1 MFRFCRLHPFFI
13 QFLLLTSVALFVKPE
28 EQDGLLTETN
38 VSSDDS
44 SNAIYDKKNGNQP
57 ELAKAAPTI
66 SGLGAETPIKVDDA
80 SLDVNPSF
88 SSLEQPENIRNPSYN
103 IADEGSILDFG
114 YWSIQGIRWGVDR
127 LQEGSVLGGALIDG
141 VVYFFS
147 TPKPRRARGEM
158 KLSEADQQVL
168 QKIECSDSQFKVC
181 KMRKTIDAL
190 KPTWQIGSFWPLVE
204 GLFDFDSQTVELF
217 RAVICYCCDRVYPST
232 NGYDGYDCTV
242 VFYI

>member
-1 MFRFCRLHPFFI
+1 MA
-13 QFLLLTSVALFVKPE
+13 VFVKPE

-44 SNAIYDKKNGNQP
+44 SNMLYDKNNGNQP
-57 ELAKAAPTI
+57 ELAKAPSI
-66 SGLGAETPIKVDDA
+66 SSLVAETPIKDVDA
-80 SLDVNPSF
+80 SSDVNPSF
-88 SSLEQPENIRNPSYN
+88 SNLEQPENIRNPSYN

-158 KLSEADQQVL
+158 KLSDADQQVL
-168 QKIECSDSQFKVC
+168 QKIKCPPSQFKVC
-181 KMRKTIDAL
+181 KMRKTIHAH

-204 GLFDFDSQTVELF
+204 GLFDFDSQTVQVF
-217 RAVICYCCDRVYPST
+217 RAMICYCCDKVDPST
-232 NGYDGYDCTV
+232 IGYNGYDCTV